1 MKHTFTATILLLC
14 QTIVQA
20 QPCSP
25 NELTGIFYDQE
36 SSCEANFDFNTYYN
50 VTSVYVLRNYI
61 RTGTFQWKFRSDTTN
76 TTWQNLSL
84 TWQGQGTETIE
95 KPDFMTTDNGQY
107 LCVFTDNSTGCKDS
121 LITAVYVNPRPNI
134 NITIDSSNC
143 SGMFLGTSLN
153 NDPGQILTHC
163 WEPDF
168 GMNPAACETTSPSYL
183 FNSVGCMA
191 VASSVAVIATNQY
204 GCENLTYMNGL
215 CNLEF
220 LDTYASLNTSD
231 TIFCA
236 KTGILEVK
244 RSSGIAI
251 QSGWTFQWLKNNT
264 SLSWATNQ
272 IIKPTASG
280 KYKCIVTN
288 NDGCTAT
295 TNEISVTVNYLPTI
309 NIQPSGITEICNKD
323 TILLASGSSSSN
335 TFNWYR
341 NGLLQSQTTSSIG
354 VFSNGNYK
362 VVATTPEGC
371 SATSSNSKITIY
383 RSKIEAMGPV
393 VICTGD
399 STVLQNITPNTVAR
413 QWQQN
418 KVNIPGATSSQYAA
432 TQSGLYRVKSTSAGG
447 CISYSNQIDISVNCR
462 EGFVENYLLNIS
474 PVPSAQFINLGSFET
489 SGNFRINITDMN
501 GKIIFENN
509 DSQMDIQQLDV
520 SGLAAGMYIIHFSDE
535 AGKRSGKFIR
545 E

>member
-1 MKHTFTATILLLC
+1 MKHSFITTLLLLC
-14 QTIVQA
+14 QSIVYA

-25 NELTGIFYDQE
+25 SELTNIFYNQE

-50 VTSVYVLRNYI
+50 VTSVYVIRNYI

-84 TWQGQGTETIE
+84 SWQGQGTETIE
-95 KPDFMTTDNGQY
+95 KPDFMTSDNGQY
-107 LCVFTDNSTGCKDS
+107 LCVFTDNSTGCQDS
-121 LITAVYVNPRPNI
+121 LITAIYVYPRPNLT
-134 NITIDSSNC
+134 ITIDSSNC
-143 SGMFLGTSLN
+143 AGFFLGTSLN

-168 GMNPAACETTSPSYL
+168 GMNPPACETTSPSYL

-236 KTGILEVK
+236 KTGVLEVK
-244 RSSGIAI
+244 RFSGIAI
-251 QSGWTFQWLKNNT
+251 QSGWTFQWLKNNI

-288 NDGCTAT
+288 SDGCTAT
-295 TNEISVTVNYLPTI
+295 TNEISVTVIKLPTV

-335 TFNWYR
+335 TFTWYR
-341 NGLLQSQTTSSIG
+341 NGIPLPQTTASVG

-362 VVATTPEGC
+362 VVATSPQGC
-371 SATSSNSKITIY
+371 SATSSVSKINIY
-383 RSKIEAMGPV
+383 RSTIVAIGPV
-393 VICTGD
+393 VICAGD
-399 STVLQNITPNTVAR
+399 STTLQNLTPNTVAR
-413 QWQQN
+413 QWQHN
-418 KVNIPGATSSQYAA
+418 NINIPGATSSQYSAI
-432 TQSGLYRVKSTSAGG
+432 QSGLYRVKSTSGGG

-462 EGFVENYLLNIS
+462 EASQENYLLHIS
-474 PVPSAQFINLGSFET
+474 PVPSSQFINLGSFET
-489 SGNFRINITDMN
+489 TENFRINITDMN
-501 GKIIFENN
+501 GKIVFEKN
-509 DSQMDIQQLDV
+509 DSQFDIQQLDI
-520 SGLAAGMYIIHFSDE
+520 SGLNAGMYLINYSDDF
-535 AGKRSGKFIR
+535 GNRSGKFIR
-545 E
+545 D